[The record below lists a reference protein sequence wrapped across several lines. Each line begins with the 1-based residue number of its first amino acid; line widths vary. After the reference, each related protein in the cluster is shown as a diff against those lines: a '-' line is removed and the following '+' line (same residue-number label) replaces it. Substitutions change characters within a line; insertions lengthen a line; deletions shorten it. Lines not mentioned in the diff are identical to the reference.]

1 MTMTVTTKAQSSAY
15 TIRLGD
21 QDFTLERKKVPVEW
35 LKLDPLNPRLSYV
48 LPQLRK
54 EGKLGTD
61 DEIHELLW
69 GLDPVKDLYQSVFQ
83 NGGLIEDPIV
93 RENGSV
99 VEGNCRTVVLRELH
113 KKFPSDQ
120 RFADLDVRVLPPNA
134 TDEQVASLLGELHI
148 AGRIEWGAYEQ
159 AEYVW
164 HMHKEFGKTYDFLAS
179 HLRWS
184 RSKIAQKIAAYEE
197 TKVYLSETSDPQGIK
212 RFSHFEEFLK
222 KRALREHR
230 ERNPKFMEDFRKW
243 VKAGKFPDSRD
254 VRRLPDILDNPKAL
268 EALKRGTIQAAESVL
283 NREDPSRSSDLYFS
297 VDEAIRQLR
306 NIPLAEIKD
315 LEAGNRTKRE
325 KLSELQKALKEVA
338 DFAKISLG
346 EN

>member
-1 MTMTVTTKAQSSAY
+1 MTATTEARGSPY

-21 QDFTLERKKVPVEW
+21 QDFTLERKKVAIEW
-35 LKLDPLNPRLSYV
+35 LKLDPLNPRLSYA

-54 EGKLGTD
+54 DGKLGTD

-83 NGGLIEDPIV
+83 NGGLLEDPIV
-93 RENGSV
+93 RKNGSV

-113 KKFPSDQ
+113 KKYPTDQ
-120 RFADLDVRVLPPNA
+120 RFADLYVQILPPNA

-164 HMHKEFGKTYDFLAS
+164 HMHKGFGKTYDFLAS

-184 RSKIAQKIAAYEE
+184 RSKIAQKISAYEE
-197 TKVYLSETSDPQGIK
+197 TKAYLSETRDPQGIK
-212 RFSHFEEFLK
+212 RFSHFEEFMK
-222 KRALREHR
+222 KRALRERR
-230 ERNPKFMEDFRKW
+230 ERDPKFMEDFRKW

-254 VRRLPDILDNPKAL
+254 VRILPDILDNPKAL
-268 EALKRGTIQAAESVL
+268 DVLRKSTIQAAESVL

-297 VDEAIRQLR
+297 VDETIRQLR
-306 NIPLAEIKD
+306 NIPLAEIKE
-315 LEAGNRTKRE
+315 LEAGNRTKRD
-325 KLSELQKALKEVA
+325 KLSELHKALEEVA
-338 DFAKISLG
+338 DFAKISLS